1 MTPERFAKL
10 RARLDRRQPDLTVLA
25 ENTHKT
31 HNIAAMLRTADAVG
45 LFTVHAVFET
55 TEFRHHHRVAG
66 GARKWVNLT
75 LHDSTR
81 AATDELQGGGFRLL
95 AAHPGVDA
103 IDYREIDYTQKT
115 ALVMGSELDGI
126 SDDAA
131 SAVDAFVSIPMEG
144 MGASLNVSV
153 AAALLLY
160 EARRQ
165 REVASLYD
173 HCRISPAVY
182 EQTLFEWAYPDL
194 ATRCRQKKRPY
205 PALGTDGE
213 LLSNPLAN
221 TSPA

>member
-10 RARLDRRQPDLTVLA
+10 RSRLDRRQPDLTVLA

-55 TEFRHHHRVAG
+55 TEFRHHHMISG
-66 GARKWVNLT
+66 GARKWVNLELHKTTRDAANT
-75 LHDSTR
+75 LRDS
-81 AATDELQGGGFRLL
+81 GYRLL
-95 AAHPGVDA
+95 AAHPADDA
-103 IDYREIDYTQKT
+103 IDYRDVDYTQKT
-115 ALVMGSELDGI
+115 ALVMGSELHGI

-131 SAVDAFVSIPMEG
+131 ELVDEFVNIPMEG

-165 REVASLYD
+165 REAAGLYEQ
-173 HCRISPAVY
+173 CRIPTEDY
-182 EQTLFEWAYPDL
+182 DRTLFEWAYPDL
-194 ATRCRQKKRPY
+194 AHRCRQKQLPY
-205 PALGTDGE
+205 PTLGADGE
-213 LLSNPLAN
+213 LESNPLTN
-221 TSPA
+221 L

>member
-10 RARLDRRQPDLTVLA
+10 RSRLDRRQPDLTVLA

-55 TEFRHHHRVAG
+55 TEFRHHHMVSG
-66 GARKWVNLT
+66 GARKWVNLE
-75 LHDSTR
+75 LHKSTR
-81 AATDELQGGGFRLL
+81 DAAGALRAAGYRLL
-95 AAHPGVDA
+95 AAHPGEDA
-103 IDYREIDYTQKT
+103 VDYRDIDYTQKT
-115 ALVMGSELDGI
+115 ALVMGSELNGI

-131 SAVDAFVSIPMEG
+131 ELVDDFVSIPMEG

-165 REVASLYD
+165 REQAGLYEQ
-173 HCRISPAVY
+173 CRIPADVY
-182 EQTLFEWAYPDL
+182 DRTLFEWAYPDL
-194 ATRCRQKKRPY
+194 AHRCRQKQLPY
-205 PALGTDGE
+205 PALGPDGE
-213 LLSNPLAN
+213 LGSNPLTN
-221 TSPA
+221 L

>member
-10 RARLDRRQPDLTVLA
+10 RLTLDRRQPDLTVLA

-55 TEFRHHHRVAG
+55 TEFRHHHMISG
-66 GARKWVNLT
+66 GARKWVNLE
-75 LHDSTR
+75 LHETTR
-81 AATDELQGGGFRLL
+81 DAATALQESGHRLL
-95 AAHPGVDA
+95 AAHPAKHAV
-103 IDYREIDYTQKT
+103 DYRDVDYTRKT
-115 ALVMGSELDGI
+115 ALVMGSELHGI

-131 SAVDAFVSIPMEG
+131 ELVDEFVNIPMAG

-165 REVASLYD
+165 REQAGLFD
-173 HCRISPAVY
+173 TCRIPADVY
-182 EQTLFEWAYPDL
+182 ATTLFEWAYPDL
-194 ATRCRQKKRPY
+194 AARCRQKRLPY
-205 PALGTDGE
+205 PELGPDGD
-213 LLSNPLAN
+213 LLSNPLTN
-221 TSPA
+221 L